1 MSKLPKLQVKRTF
14 GYPLEETRDFEQAKY
29 FPFCQHIIIMVEN
42 QVINSYEELVQLV
55 AQAPYKDQESL
66 EVVMTPLWPAGG

>member
-1 MSKLPKLQVKRTF
+1 MSKLPKLKVKRTF

-42 QVINSYEELVQLV
+42 QVINSYEELIQL
-55 AQAPYKDQESL
+55 ASQDSYQDKEFL
-66 EVVMTPLWPAGG
+66 EVTILPLIGGG